1 MVGELHGDAHL
12 LEHQDRP
19 APEFVRGAAGHVV
32 EVSGVVRGGDAALRI
47 PVDEVEL
54 DLWVEVA
61 GEAGLGDSRQLAL
74 ENRSRIGAGGLA
86 VGGQDVAEHAG
97 DPVGSGSPG
106 QHLEGGRVWGQQHV
120 GLVDPREPLDRGA
133 VEADPLLE
141 GALDLGRRDGD
152 GLQLPLDIGEPQ
164 ADEADV
170 ALLDRPQNVL
180 LLLVHSAS

>member
-1 MVGELHGDAHL
+1 MK
-12 LEHQDRP
+12 P
-19 APEFVRGAAGHVV
+19 ASAT
-32 EVSGVVRGGDAALRI
+32 
-47 PVDEVEL
+47 
-54 DLWVEVA
+54 
-61 GEAGLGDSRQLAL
+61 LASW
-74 ENRSRIGAGGLA
+74 RSRTAR
-86 VGGQDVAEHAG
+86 
-97 DPVGSGSPG
+97 GSV
-106 QHLEGGRVWGQQHV
+106 RVRGQQHV